1 MVNGSLGLWLRL
13 GPEWHLLRRDWTLC
27 SKLYRRHSG
36 FHSEHNCESYVV
48 SPWKKENW
56 FKSLYLLLT
65 CFCISARD
73 FDSETCNYANLY
85 DLKLRTRADPTSHN
99 VFRVLGSAQ
108 NTAMFLT
115 AGFTKFFE
123 IKIKTLSYKNCY
135 LNLCR
140 YNTISKRFNLINNE
154 DWSRDDTLQVSLK
167 THVITE
173 HGLTC
178 DMHG

>member
-73 FDSETCNYANLY
+73 SI
-85 DLKLRTRADPTSHN
+85 LKLAIMPICMIWNCEREPTQQ
-99 VFRVLGSAQ
+99 VI
-108 NTAMFLT
+108 M
-115 AGFTKFFE
+115 FFE
-123 IKIKTLSYKNCY
+123 YLAVPKIRPCS
-135 LNLCR
+135 
-140 YNTISKRFNLINNE
+140 
-154 DWSRDDTLQVSLK
+154 LQQALPNSLK
-167 THVITE
+167 LKSKPSHTKIATWIFADTIQSQRDLIQSTMKTDPE
-173 HGLTC
+173 MILFKSRSRL
-178 DMHG
+178 M